1 MEKSGKPRSN
11 FLCTPPLRSPT
22 LTSYSPFP
30 FPFSFTIS
38 LHFLFPRL
46 RSPHFLGFP
55 PCSLPYPIWQGV
67 IDNRRK
73 EVSSQFIRDRFLVTE
88 SKWTALN
95 VHVHPNKG
103 CSLDTLYLNIDV
115 SLSFFLHRGK
125 RSLLLIFELT
135 SFFLFFIIA
144 TYDIVFRNRISFLKI
159 HFSILFILYILSKFQ
174 QYSLLYRFK
183 PADEVWLT
191 SLIRVKRT

>member
-22 LTSYSPFP
+22 LTSYSPSP
-30 FPFSFTIS
+30 FSFSFTIS

-55 PCSLPYPIWQGV
+55 PCSLSYPIWQGV

-115 SLSFFLHRGK
+115 SLSFFFASWK
-125 RSLLLIFELT
+125 T
-135 SFFLFFIIA
+135 FFASDFRINLFFFFYHCDARHCFSQSYIFFENSFSDPFYSSYFVEVSTIF
-144 TYDIVFRNRISFLKI
+144 VVISI
-159 HFSILFILYILSKFQ
+159 
-174 QYSLLYRFK
+174 
-183 PADEVWLT
+183 
-191 SLIRVKRT
+191 